1 MQLKPFL
8 LDAWLDQYEH
18 DIEFNLAASTGP
30 TWTVNDILALA
41 DDETRHRFLNHNLV
55 YSRPAGADSLREAI
69 AEMQRVPVEAVQ
81 IVTGASE
88 ALVALM
94 WLAAEPGANVIIP
107 LPGFT
112 TFSALPESLGLET
125 RFYRVRREN
134 GFRIDPD
141 EIKRLA
147 DSKTKLILV
156 NSPHN
161 PTGATIGDGEMEAL
175 HDFTA
180 ERGIQLVSDEVYHP
194 IYHGRPTKSAA
205 RLPHATV
212 IADLSKAF
220 SIAGVRTGWMIE
232 HDAQRRQ
239 QYWTA
244 RAYFSICNTT
254 TGEIL
259 SEIAI
264 RKRDVVLG
272 KTQEAAT
279 RNLKLLE
286 RFMADHRDVLG
297 WIPPQGGMTAFPW
310 LVSGENA
317 PPVLP
322 GRHRAWNPAGS
333 RRLLRCAL
341 AFPPGLCRRRRQ
353 FLQGARP
360 LRSIRKELVGED
372 GHSMTGN
379 LLRRDQQYLI
389 VVIPTAERSG
399 GGGICFRAYAGKR
412 SASKLIQKSCD
423 QAPRCNPFHQSR
435 TRDFAVFPRTTSGLR
450 CRRTARRR
458 SGLRRVSGC
467 PLLVWQADAMTI

>member
-55 YSRPAGADSLREAI
+55 YGRPAGADSLREAI
-69 AEMQRVPVEAVQ
+69 AEMQNVAVEAVQ
-81 IVTGASE
+81 IMTGASE

-94 WLAAEPGANVIIP
+94 WLAAEPGANVIVP

-112 TFSALPESLGLET
+112 TFFALPESLGLET

-161 PTGATIGDGEMEAL
+161 PTGATIGDAEMEAL

-180 ERGIQLVSDEVYHP
+180 ERGIQFVSDEVYHP
-194 IYHGRPTKSAA
+194 IYHGRPTQSAA

-212 IADLSKAF
+212 ISDLSKAF
-220 SIAGVRTGWMIE
+220 SIPGVRTGWMIE
-232 HDAQRRQ
+232 HDAHRRQ

-244 RAYFSICNTT
+244 RTYFSISNTT

-259 SEIAI
+259 SEVAI

-272 KTQEAAT
+272 KTQRVAT
-279 RNLKLLE
+279 RNLKLLD

-297 WIPPQGGMTAFPW
+297 WIPPQGGMTAFPGW
-310 LVSGENA
+310 RAERTDPAL
-317 PPVLP
+317 LP
-322 GRHRAWNPAGS
+322 GRRRPWNPARS
-333 RRLLRCAL
+333 RRLLRCPL
-341 AFPPGLCRRRRQ
+341 AFPPGLCRRRRR
-353 FLQGARP
+353 FLQGAGP
-360 LRSIRKELVGED
+360 LRSLRKKLVGKD
-372 GHSMTGN
+372 GHCMT
-379 LLRRDQQYLI
+379 L
-389 VVIPTAERSG
+389 TA
-399 GGGICFRAYAGKR
+399 
-412 SASKLIQKSCD
+412 
-423 QAPRCNPFHQSR
+423 
-435 TRDFAVFPRTTSGLR
+435 
-450 CRRTARRR
+450 
-458 SGLRRVSGC
+458 
-467 PLLVWQADAMTI
+467 

>member
-1 MQLKPFL
+1 MQLKPLL

-30 TWTVNDILALA
+30 DL
-41 DDETRHRFLNHNLV
+41 DRKRHPRPRRRRNAPPLPEPQPGLQP
-55 YSRPAGADSLREAI
+55 PAGADSLREAI

-94 WLAAEPGANVIIP
+94 WLAAEPDANVIIP

-194 IYHGRPTKSAA
+194 IYHGRQTKSAA

-220 SIAGVRTGWMIE
+220 SIAGARTGCTIS
-232 HDAQRRQ
+232 
-239 QYWTA
+239 
-244 RAYFSICNTT
+244 FSCP
-254 TGEIL
+254 G
-259 SEIAI
+259 
-264 RKRDVVLG
+264 
-272 KTQEAAT
+272 
-279 RNLKLLE
+279 
-286 RFMADHRDVLG
+286 
-297 WIPPQGGMTAFPW
+297 
-310 LVSGENA
+310 SGVA
-317 PPVLP
+317 
-322 GRHRAWNPAGS
+322 
-333 RRLLRCAL
+333 
-341 AFPPGLCRRRRQ
+341 
-353 FLQGARP
+353 
-360 LRSIRKELVGED
+360 
-372 GHSMTGN
+372 
-379 LLRRDQQYLI
+379 
-389 VVIPTAERSG
+389 
-399 GGGICFRAYAGKR
+399 
-412 SASKLIQKSCD
+412 
-423 QAPRCNPFHQSR
+423 
-435 TRDFAVFPRTTSGLR
+435 
-450 CRRTARRR
+450 
-458 SGLRRVSGC
+458 
-467 PLLVWQADAMTI
+467 

>member
-18 DIEFNLAASTGP
+18 GIEFNLAASTGP
-30 TWTVNDILALA
+30 TWTVNEILDLA
-41 DDETRHRFLNHNLV
+41 DDETRHRFLNHKLV
-55 YSRPAGADSLREAI
+55 YSHPAGTDSLREAI
-69 AEMQRVPVEAVQ
+69 AEMQCVPVEAVQ

-88 ALVALM
+88 AIVVLM

-107 LPGFT
+107 QPGFS

-141 EIKRLA
+141 EIKQRV

-161 PTGATIGDGEMEAL
+161 PTGATIGDAEMEAL

-194 IYHGRPTKSAA
+194 IYHGRQTKSAA

-212 IADLSKAF
+212 ISDLSKAF
-220 SIAGVRTGWMIE
+220 SIPGVRTGWMIE
-232 HDAQRRQ
+232 HDAMRRQ

-244 RAYFSICNTT
+244 RAYFSVCNTT

-264 RKRDVVLG
+264 RKRDVVLDR
-272 KTQEAAT
+272 TQQVAA

-286 RFMADHRDVLG
+286 RFMADHRDVFG
-297 WIPPQGGMTAFPW
+297 WIPPQGGMTTFPW
-310 LVSGENA
+310 LLSGENDRLFCQSAAEQGILLA
-317 PPVLP
+317 PGDCFDAPSHFRL
-322 GRHRAWNPAGS
+322 GFAAAGNNFPK
-333 RRLLRCAL
+333 AL
-341 AFPPGLCRRRRQ
+341 DRFAAFVKSWS
-353 FLQGARP
+353 A
-360 LRSIRKELVGED
+360 KLV
-372 GHSMTGN
+372 T
-379 LLRRDQQYLI
+379 
-389 VVIPTAERSG
+389 P
-399 GGGICFRAYAGKR
+399 
-412 SASKLIQKSCD
+412 
-423 QAPRCNPFHQSR
+423 
-435 TRDFAVFPRTTSGLR
+435 
-450 CRRTARRR
+450 
-458 SGLRRVSGC
+458 
-467 PLLVWQADAMTI
+467 

>member
-8 LDAWLDQYEH
+8 LDIWLDQYEH
-18 DIEFNLAASTGP
+18 DVEFNLAASTGP
-30 TWTVNDILALA
+30 TWIVNDILALA
-41 DDETRHRFLNHNLV
+41 DDETRHRFLNHKLV

-161 PTGATIGDGEMEAL
+161 PTGATIGDGEMQAL

-194 IYHGRPTKSAA
+194 IYHGSQTKSTA

-232 HDAQRRQ
+232 HDIRRRQ
-239 QYWTA
+239 QYWNA
-244 RAYFSICNTT
+244 RAYFSISNTT

-272 KTQEAAT
+272 KAQETAT

-286 RFMADHRDVLG
+286 RFMADHSDVLG
-297 WIPPQGGMTAFPW
+297 WIPPKGGMTAFPW
-310 LVSGENA
+310 LVSGED
-317 PPVLP
+317 
-322 GRHRAWNPAGS
+322 
-333 RRLLRCAL
+333 
-341 AFPPGLCRRRRQ
+341 
-353 FLQGARP
+353 ARP
-360 LRSIRKELVGED
+360 FCQAAAEHGILLAPGDCFDVPSHFRLGFAAA
-372 GHSMTGN
+372 GN
-379 LLRRDQQYLI
+379 
-389 VVIPTAERSG
+389 E
-399 GGGICFRAYAGKR
+399 
-412 SASKLIQKSCD
+412 
-423 QAPRCNPFHQSR
+423 
-435 TRDFAVFPRTTSGLR
+435 FPRALERFGAFVKSWSAKMV
-450 CRRTARRR
+450 TA
-458 SGLRRVSGC
+458 
-467 PLLVWQADAMTI
+467 

>member
-1 MQLKPFL
+1 MKLKTFL
-8 LDAWLDQYEH
+8 LDDWLDQHEH
-18 DIEFNLAASTGP
+18 GTEFNLAASTGP
-30 TWTVNDILALA
+30 AWTVDEILALA
-41 DDETRHRFLNHNLV
+41 DETRHRFLNHKLV
-55 YSRPAGADSLREAI
+55 YGRPAGSDTLREAI
-69 AEMQRVPVEAVQ
+69 AEMQSVPVEAVQ

-125 RFYRVRREN
+125 RLYHVRREN

-141 EIKRLA
+141 EIRRLA

-161 PTGATIGDGEMEAL
+161 PTGSTASDDEMKAL
-175 HDFTA
+175 HDFSA
-180 ERGIQLVSDEVYHP
+180 HHGIQLVCDEVYHP
-194 IYHGRPTKSAA
+194 IYHGRPSQSAA

-232 HDAQRRQ
+232 HDTTRRQ

-272 KTQEAAT
+272 KAQETASK
-279 RNLKLLE
+279 NLKLLE
-286 RFMADHRDVLG
+286 GFMAKHQDVFG

-310 LVSGENA
+310 LVAGENA
-317 PPVLP
+317 RPFCQAAVEQGILLAP
-322 GRHRAWNPAGS
+322 GDCFDTPSHFRLGFAAAGDNFSRALDRFG
-333 RRLLRCAL
+333 
-341 AFPPGLCRRRRQ
+341 AFVQ
-353 FLQGARP
+353 TWSNQA
-360 LRSIRKELVGED
+360 V
-372 GHSMTGN
+372 
-379 LLRRDQQYLI
+379 
-389 VVIPTAERSG
+389 TA
-399 GGGICFRAYAGKR
+399 
-412 SASKLIQKSCD
+412 
-423 QAPRCNPFHQSR
+423 
-435 TRDFAVFPRTTSGLR
+435 
-450 CRRTARRR
+450 
-458 SGLRRVSGC
+458 
-467 PLLVWQADAMTI
+467 

>member
-8 LDAWLDQYEH
+8 LDVWLDQYEH
-18 DIEFNLAASTGP
+18 NTEFNLAASTGP
-30 TWTVNDILALA
+30 TWTVNEILALA

-55 YSRPAGADSLREAI
+55 YGRPAGADSLREAI
-69 AEMQRVPVEAVQ
+69 AEMQGVPVESVQ

-88 ALVALM
+88 ALVVLM

-134 GFRIDPD
+134 AFRIDPD
-141 EIKRLA
+141 EIERLA
-147 DSKTKLILV
+147 DAKTKLILV

-161 PTGATIGDGEMEAL
+161 PTGATIGDEEMEAL
-175 HDFTA
+175 HNFTA
-180 ERGIQLVSDEVYHP
+180 ERGIHLVNDEVYHP
-194 IYHGRPTKSAA
+194 IYHGRRMKSTA
-205 RLPHATV
+205 RLPQATV

-232 HDAQRRQ
+232 HNAQRRQ

-279 RNLKLLE
+279 GNLKLLE
-286 RFMADHRDVLG
+286 RFMADHRDVIG

-317 PPVLP
+317 
-322 GRHRAWNPAGS
+322 
-333 RRLLRCAL
+333 
-341 AFPPGLCRRRRQ
+341 
-353 FLQGARP
+353 RP
-360 LRSIRKELVGED
+360 FC
-372 GHSMTGN
+372 
-379 LLRRDQQYLI
+379 QAA
-389 VVIPTAERSG
+389 AER
-399 GGGICFRAYAGKR
+399 GILLAPGDCFDAPSHFRLGFAAAEDNFPKALDRFG
-412 SASKLIQKSCD
+412 AFIKSW
-423 QAPRCNPFHQSR
+423 S
-435 TRDFAVFPRTTSGLR
+435 TKMV
-450 CRRTARRR
+450 TA
-458 SGLRRVSGC
+458 
-467 PLLVWQADAMTI
+467 

>member
-18 DIEFNLAASTGP
+18 STKFNLAASTGP
-30 TWTVNDILALA
+30 TWTVSDILALGDQA
-41 DDETRHRFLNHNLV
+41 MHHHFLNHKLV
-55 YSRPAGADSLREAI
+55 YGRPAGADSLRQAI
-69 AEMQRVPVEAVQ
+69 AEMQDVPIDAVQ
-81 IVTGASE
+81 IVTGSSE
-88 ALVALM
+88 ALVTLM

-161 PTGATIGDGEMEAL
+161 PTGATIADEEMEAL
-175 HDFTA
+175 HAFTT

-194 IYHGRPTKSAA
+194 IYHGRSTTSAA

-212 IADLSKAF
+212 ISDLSKAF

-232 HDAQRRQ
+232 HDAKRRA
-239 QYWTA
+239 QYWNA
-244 RAYFSICNTT
+244 RAYFSISNTG

-264 RKRDVVLG
+264 RKREIVLG
-272 KTQEAAT
+272 KTQEVAS

-286 RFMADHRDVLG
+286 AFMEEHRDVLD

-310 LVSGENA
+310 LVSGEKERPFCQAAAEQGILLAPGDCFDTSSHFRLGFAASGDDFSNA
-317 PPVLP
+317 LDLF
-322 GRHRAWNPAGS
+322 GS
-333 RRLLRCAL
+333 FVKSWSA
-341 AFPPGLCRRRRQ
+341 
-353 FLQGARP
+353 
-360 LRSIRKELVGED
+360 KMV
-372 GHSMTGN
+372 
-379 LLRRDQQYLI
+379 
-389 VVIPTAERSG
+389 TA
-399 GGGICFRAYAGKR
+399 
-412 SASKLIQKSCD
+412 
-423 QAPRCNPFHQSR
+423 
-435 TRDFAVFPRTTSGLR
+435 
-450 CRRTARRR
+450 
-458 SGLRRVSGC
+458 
-467 PLLVWQADAMTI
+467 